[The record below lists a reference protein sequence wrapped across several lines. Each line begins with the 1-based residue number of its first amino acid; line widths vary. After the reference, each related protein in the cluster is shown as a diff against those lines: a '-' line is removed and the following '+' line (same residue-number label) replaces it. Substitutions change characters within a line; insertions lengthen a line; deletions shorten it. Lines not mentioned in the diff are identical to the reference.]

1 MKLNLRRFSRIS
13 KFVESFCKFIDKQYN
28 MDSNVLLHWTSK

>member
-1 MKLNLRRFSRIS
+1 MKLNLGIFSRIS

-28 MDSNVLLHWTSK
+28 IALDVEVIV